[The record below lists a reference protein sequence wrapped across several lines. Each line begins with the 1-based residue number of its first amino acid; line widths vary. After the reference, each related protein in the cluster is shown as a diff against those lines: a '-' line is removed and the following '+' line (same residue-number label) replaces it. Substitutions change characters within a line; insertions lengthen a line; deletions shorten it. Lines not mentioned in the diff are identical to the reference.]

1 MVKVVALSAHAYT
14 SLKGIKSGG
23 ESFSDVV
30 LRLVVG
36 EAKRSL
42 LEFAGIWKAHDEL
55 EEIFQR
61 VEKERGRFR
70 SRDVLIP

>member
-1 MVKVVALSAHAYT
+1 MVKVVSLSDRAYT
-14 SLKGIKSGG
+14 SLKGIKSGE

-42 LEFAGIWKAHDEL
+42 LGFAGMWKGHDEFAA
-55 EEIFQR
+55 IFR
-61 VEKERGRFR
+61 AVEKERRGFR